1 MDTNQT
7 DVAFDEAKT
16 RLEEVTQMA
25 AKAVS
30 PALNQFGQWQQARA
44 ERLALV
50 ANRLKGQ
57 LGEDHPR
64 VLALNQQLSAVNAI
78 GQSLNIEATRVARQ
92 PSVNPNEWLVYG
104 QVLDQ
109 QGRPVPGLRVR
120 VFDRDRK
127 YDDLLGD
134 TTTDEYGDFAVKYH
148 ERDFAE
154 AGEKLPDLYV
164 MVEDAAGQLLYSS
177 RDNVRFEA
185 GRSEYFE
192 IRLTPP
198 EPVPP
203 QSTQPK
209 STEDTQISPR
219 RKSK

>member
-1 MDTNQT
+1 MAANQ
-7 DVAFDEAKT
+7 DEVSFDEAKT
-16 RLEEVTQMA
+16 RLDEVTQTA

-30 PALNQFGQWQQARA
+30 PALNQFGQLQQVRA
-44 ERLALV
+44 ERLTLV

-64 VLALNQQLSAVNAI
+64 VLALKQRLAAVNVI
-78 GQSLNIEATRVARQ
+78 GQSLNVEATRLARQ
-92 PSVNPNEWLVYG
+92 PAVSPNEWLVFG
-104 QVLDQ
+104 RVLDP

-154 AGEKLPDLYV
+154 AREGLPELYV
-164 MVEDAAGQLLYSS
+164 MVEDAAGKLLYSS
-177 RDNVRFEA
+177 RDNVRFKS

-198 EPVPP
+198 EAAA
-203 QSTQPK
+203 TK
-209 STEDTQISPR
+209 STETTQVSPR